1 MGEGFPIEITS
12 RLLSDPGAQGTSS
25 ADLPPGVD
33 ARLRGLADVAR
44 VATTTS
50 GSDLLRRVSRAAMA
64 ALGGASVSL
73 SIWEPELN
81 RIQCVLNEGLLGHG
95 EVPEPVDEYYSL
107 DEYGSARPL
116 LEQQLAFTAQADGD
130 DAYGLLVRRLGK
142 GSCVVAPIPLD
153 GRVWGEL
160 FVTRT
165 LDQAEFSAADIDFAV
180 AVAAQVG
187 AAIATSEHLGRAEAL
202 AHTDVLTGLANRL
215 AVEEWFEVAMA
226 RHRDDGAEVALVVC
240 DVNGL
245 KAVNDSHGHEA
256 GDRLLQDLA
265 GLLRSTADE
274 HLTGSVAARLGG
286 DEFAVVVAGHTPD
299 DVVAFAE
306 ALAERAWRELPHG
319 VAIGVASTG
328 DAIGAIDHAKR
339 LFRLADAAQ
348 YRAKRT
354 RSRAPVVAGR
364 ALPVEASTSLAAEP
378 VAGAP
383 DRRLRRGTHH
393 PEPLRLIDAALRA
406 LDDASGDS
414 ARARLGLVA
423 DLVCHHLDAVGW
435 WLSRM
440 EPETGEVETVEFA
453 IYRALPG
460 LTQQELSEEIGQR
473 FTVSDYPSTAQALR
487 GGSFA
492 VRADDPGADSAEL
505 AILDDLSAVAV
516 VGAGGQDLTGDR
528 WLVEVYTDSLS
539 GPERDLVTLLRVL
552 VATALN
558 RP

>member
-1 MGEGFPIEITS
+1 MP
-12 RLLSDPGAQGTSS
+12 DPAAQGISS
-25 ADLPPGVD
+25 LDLPPGVD

-50 GSDLLRRVSRAAMA
+50 GTDLLRRVSHAAMVA
-64 ALGGASVSL
+64 MDGVSVSL
-73 SIWEPELN
+73 SIWEPGLN
-81 RIQCVLNEGLLGHG
+81 RIQCVLNEGRLGPG
-95 EVPEPVDEYYSL
+95 EVPEPVEEFYSL
-107 DEYGSARPL
+107 DEYGSARTL
-116 LEQQLAFTAQADGD
+116 LEQQLAFTARGD
-130 DAYGLLVRRLGK
+130 DDSAYGGLVRRLGK

-160 FVTRT
+160 FVTRFV
-165 LDQAEFSAADIDFAV
+165 DQPDFSLGDIDFAV

-202 AHTDVLTGLANRL
+202 AHTDALTGLANRL
-215 AVEEWFEVAMA
+215 AVEEWFETAMR
-226 RHRDDGAEVALVVC
+226 RHRVDGTEVALVVC

-256 GDRLLQDLA
+256 GDRLLQDL
-265 GLLRSTADE
+265 GTLLRSSADE
-274 HLTGSVAARLGG
+274 LLTDAVVARLGG
-286 DEFAVVVAGHTPD
+286 DEFAVVAAGHAPD
-299 DVVAFAE
+299 AVVLFAE

-354 RSRAPVVAGR
+354 RSQRPVIAGR
-364 ALPVEASTSLAAEP
+364 ALPVEASQSLAVEP
-378 VAGAP
+378 ATGTP
-383 DRRLRRGTHH
+383 DRRLRRGAHR
-393 PEPLRLIDAALRA
+393 PEPLQLIDAALRA
-406 LDDASGDS
+406 LDDASGES
-414 ARARLGLVA
+414 IRARLGLVA

-440 EPETGEVETVEFA
+440 EPTTAEVETVEFA

-460 LTQQELSEEIGQR
+460 LTQEELSEEVGQR
-473 FTVSDYPSTAQALR
+473 FNVGDYPSTAQALQ

-492 VRADDPGADSAEL
+492 VRADDPGADGAEL
-505 AILDDLSAVAV
+505 AILDDLSALAV
-516 VGAGGQDLTGDR
+516 VGAGGQDLMGDR